1 MPVSKKRQRQV
12 QQKQSKQM
20 LKPSKSK
27 KQTQKKNKEFNRLFN
42 KHKQLLK
49 NPLLNLKQKEITAH
63 FDKLERAFNK
73 PDMTLSKKIKMVKDL
88 NEILLIS
95 IEVHKQNK

>member
-1 MPVSKKRQRQV
+1 MAVSKKRQ
-12 QQKQSKQM
+12 KQRIM

-27 KQTQKKNKEFNRLFN
+27 KQSQKKNKEFNRLFN

-49 NPLLNLKQKEITAH
+49 NPLLDLKQKEIVAH

-73 PDMTLSKKIKMVKDL
+73 PDVTLSKKIKMVKDL

>member
-1 MPVSKKRQRQV
+1 MPVSKKRQ
-12 QQKQSKQM
+12 KQM

-27 KQTQKKNKEFNRLFN
+27 QQTPKKNKEFNRLFN

-49 NPLLNLKQKEITAH
+49 NPLLDLKKKEIVAH

-95 IEVHKQNK
+95 IEVHTENK

>member
-1 MPVSKKRQRQV
+1 MALSKKRQV
-12 QQKQSKQM
+12 QQKQQQKMS
-20 LKPSKSK
+20 KPSKSK
-27 KQTQKKNKEFNRLFN
+27 QQSQKKNKEFNRLFN

-49 NPLLNLKQKEITAH
+49 NPLLDLKKKEIVAH

-95 IEVHKQNK
+95 IEVNKKNK

>member
-1 MPVSKKRQRQV
+1 MAVSKKRQKQ
-12 QQKQSKQM
+12 QQKMS
-20 LKPSKSK
+20 KPSKSK
-27 KQTQKKNKEFNRLFN
+27 QQSQKKNKEFNRLFN

-49 NPLLNLKQKEITAH
+49 NPLLDLKQTEIVAH

-73 PDMTLSKKIKMVKDL
+73 PDVTLSKKIKMVKDL

>member
-1 MPVSKKRQRQV
+1 MAVSKKRKK
-12 QQKQSKQM
+12 QKQKMS
-20 LKPSKSK
+20 KPSKSK
-27 KQTQKKNKEFNRLFN
+27 QQSQKKNKEFNRLFN

-49 NPLLNLKQKEITAH
+49 NPLLDLKQTEIVAH

-73 PDMTLSKKIKMVKDL
+73 PEVTLSKKIKMVKDL